1 MADDGRSAELREFAE
16 GWAAAI
22 IDTSYVP
29 MSRREIEDFLL
40 DLSGSLLTALLS
52 EPFDPAPALEV
63 GARLVNAHFTAPE
76 ALGRTLQLL
85 GTGLV
90 QPAGLSS
97 EDQRLLDRV
106 VQLLGRLSTGYSE
119 ALRERTFEEQEVIK
133 QAMWL
138 ATDVAQRRLQDSESR
153 FLAVFDSAP
162 IGLAIGDFDSNILES
177 NQALQDLLGYTREEL
192 NALTGADILH
202 PDDIPDTLERYNRLF
217 RGEYPSFRSRQRLL
231 KKDGDVLWAN
241 VTVSA
246 VRDSTGV
253 ATYQVAMVEDAT
265 ELHYA
270 NQAMATLGM
279 QDPLTGL
286 PTRTAFMARLDSVL
300 GRVDRPRRVALCV
313 FGIDGFATINDGLG
327 PEVGDEVLLKLGTKL
342 RYHAEDNKML
352 AARLGGDE
360 FALLIEE
367 SEGTRTVTPLVEEAL
382 RLINEPVTVLGHRLS
397 VHASVGIVERAV
409 GREQPAELLRDA
421 TMALHWAKQ
430 GGKAQWALF
439 DQQRCDRD
447 RAQLQLALTMP
458 VALDNG
464 EFTVVYQPIRSLG
477 DNRLVAVEAQLTWD
491 HPEHGLLAA
500 AEFLALAERTGLVV
514 RLSEWMLLQACGQ
527 ARQWQ
532 QEFGERAPI
541 VSVKTPPRQARDP
554 DFLPNVIRALA
565 DSGLDGGLL
574 RLELAQDA
582 IDCDSEEQVEDME
595 LLAER
600 GITFSIAGLSGHRPE
615 CLVARPLTVLKSR
628 DLAVS
633 QVDGERET
641 IPATVTWNTVSL
653 AHQMGMQVIAEN
665 VDTLDDVAW
674 LREIGVDAGQGVAL
688 GEPVDAEEI
697 GSLLTP

>member
-1 MADDGRSAELREFAE
+1 MAEDGRSAELREFAE

-40 DLSGSLLTALLS
+40 DLSRSLLTALLS

-90 QPAGLSS
+90 QPAGLSG
-97 EDQRLLDRV
+97 EDQRLLDRIV
-106 VQLLGRLSTGYSE
+106 ELLGRLSTGYSE

-177 NQALQDLLGYTREEL
+177 NQALQELLGYTREEL

-360 FALLIEE
+360 FALLIED

-464 EFTVVYQPIRSLG
+464 EFTVVYQPIRSLD
-477 DNRLVAVEAQLTWD
+477 DNRLVAVEAQLAWD

-527 ARQWQ
+527 ARRWQ
-532 QEFGERAPI
+532 EEFGERAPI

-565 DSGLDGGLL
+565 DSGLDGGQ
-574 RLELAQDA
+574 RRRGQAPQA

-615 CLVARPLTVLKSR
+615 CLMARPLTVLKSR
-628 DLAVS
+628 HLAVAH
-633 QVDGERET
+633 VDGERET
-641 IPATVTWNTVSL
+641 IPATVSWNTVSL

-674 LREIGVDAGQGVAL
+674 LREIGVDAAQGVAL

>member
-1 MADDGRSAELREFAE
+1 MTEDGRSAELREFAE

-52 EPFDPAPALEV
+52 EPFDPEPAIEV
-63 GARLVNAHFTAPE
+63 GARLVGAHFTAPE

-90 QPAGLSS
+90 MPAGISA
-97 EDQRLLDRV
+97 EDRRLLDRV

-177 NQALQDLLGYTREEL
+177 NQALQELLGYSREEL
-192 NALTGADILH
+192 STLTGADILH
-202 PDDIPDTLERYNRLF
+202 PDDIPDTLQRYDRLF

-246 VRDSTGV
+246 VRDSTGT

-300 GRVDRPRRVALCV
+300 GRADRPSRVALCV
-313 FGIDGFATINDGLG
+313 FGIDGFAAINDGLG

-382 RLINEPVTVLGHRLS
+382 RLINDPVTVLGHRLS
-397 VHASVGIVERAV
+397 VHASAGIVERAV

-421 TMALHWAKQ
+421 TMALHWAKE

-439 DQQRCDRD
+439 DRQRCDRD

-464 EFTVVYQPIRSLG
+464 EFTVVYQPIRALG
-477 DNRLVAVEAQLTWD
+477 DNRLVAVEAQLAWD
-491 HPEHGLLAA
+491 HPEHGLLAPS
-500 AEFLALAERTGLVV
+500 EFMALAERTGLVM
-514 RLSEWMLLQACGQ
+514 RLSEWLLLAVCRQ
-527 ARQWQ
+527 AREWQ
-532 QEFGERAPI
+532 LAFGERAPV
-541 VSVKTPPRQARDP
+541 VSVKMPPRQARDP
-554 DFLPNVIRALA
+554 DFLPNVLRALA
-565 DSGLDGGLL
+565 ESELDGALL
-574 RLELAQDA
+574 RLELEPEA
-582 IDCDSEEQVEDME
+582 IDCDGDEQEEDMS

-600 GITFSIAGLSGHRPE
+600 GITFSIAGLSDHRPQ
-615 CLVARPLTVLKSR
+615 CLVVRPLTVLKSR
-628 DLAVS
+628 DLVVPQAN
-633 QVDGERET
+633 GERET
-641 IPATVTWNTVSL
+641 IPATVAWNTVSL

-665 VDTLDDVAW
+665 VGTLDDVAW

-688 GEPVDAEEI
+688 GEPGGPEDI
-697 GSLLTP
+697 GPLITS